1 LSETPPDAPIEPT
14 GGPAPTGRPPTT
26 HRKERRGVVGP
37 FSGRQLLL
45 VALAIVGSAVGLA
58 AITTPLGGPGGSPD
72 VVDPRATPYVFASPP
87 AEGLRPGSLAPELEV
102 ALDDGTTYQLTDLD
116 GNPIRLDALRGKVV
130 WINFWASWCPPCQQ
144 ETPILRELDER
155 YGDQGLEIIGISV
168 QETSP
173 DDIAEYAE
181 RYDLAYTIGFDASGH
196 IFRAY
201 KVYALP
207 TQFFIDTNGVIDT
220 VINGPVE
227 LDAASALIESLL
239 PE

>member
-1 LSETPPDAPIEPT
+1 MI
-14 GGPAPTGRPPTT
+14 
-26 HRKERRGVVGP
+26 GP
-37 FSGRQLLL
+37 FSGRQILLL
-45 VALAIVGSAVGLA
+45 VLAVAASAIVLA
-58 AITTPLGGPGGSPD
+58 AVTTPLGTTGNGPG
-72 VVDPRATPYVFASPP
+72 VVDPRATPFVFASPP
-87 AEGLRPGSLAPELEV
+87 AEGLRPGSTAPELEV
-102 ALDDGTTYQLTDLD
+102 ALDDGSTFQLTDLD
-116 GNPIRLDALRGKVV
+116 GAPIRLDALRGKVV

-155 YGDQGLEIIGISV
+155 YGDDGLEIIGISV

-173 DDIAEYAE
+173 DDIAAYAE

-196 IFRAY
+196 IFREY